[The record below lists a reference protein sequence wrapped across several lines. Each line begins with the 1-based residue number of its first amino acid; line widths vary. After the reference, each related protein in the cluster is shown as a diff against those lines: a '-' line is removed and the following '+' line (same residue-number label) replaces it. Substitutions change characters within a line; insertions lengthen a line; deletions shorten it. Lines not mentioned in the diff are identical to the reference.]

1 MTGWQLKLW
10 RKSLL
15 WSRER
20 AAAELGVSLRTYKD
34 YENTEQ
40 VKRAVAMA
48 TVTLTLINVMPALQ
62 SDQMSKEMLMQM
74 LREMTNTEAL
84 Q

>member
-34 YENTEQ
+34 YENTKQ

>member
-1 MTGWQLKLW
+1 VGPVGTNDGAGMG
-10 RKSLL
+10 
-15 WSRER
+15 
-20 AAAELGVSLRTYKD
+20 
-34 YENTEQ
+34 
-40 VKRAVAMA
+40 
-48 TVTLTLINVMPALQ
+48 TVILTLINVMPSLQ